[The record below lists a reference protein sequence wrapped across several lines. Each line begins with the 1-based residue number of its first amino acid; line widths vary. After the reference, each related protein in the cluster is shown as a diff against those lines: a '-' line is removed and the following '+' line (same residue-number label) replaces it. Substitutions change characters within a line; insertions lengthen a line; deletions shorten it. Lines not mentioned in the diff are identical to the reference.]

1 MQKTI
6 IKPSFL
12 TICLLF
18 VKKNSLKSINI
29 SNNLLLLPMRTT
41 QGRGKDIHIVCKPL
55 PKPSE
60 FTPRGYR
67 QTLKTFTYG
76 SNNNTH
82 Y

>member
-1 MQKTI
+1 MQKNI

-18 VKKNSLKSINI
+18 VKKNGLKSINI

-41 QGRGKDIHIVCKPL
+41 QGRGKDIRIVCKPL